1 MINDSDSPRK
11 AVKRGFTLAE
21 VLVTLAIIAVMA
33 AVLLPSLNSQL
44 SKGDAGRM
52 AQDLTN
58 IQTGAQAFLADV
70 HRYPS
75 SMTQLTTALSGTP
88 TDLLG
93 STIPSALM
101 AKWKGPY
108 VAKDVVSATSVGTL
122 STAFTKVT
130 NTPGNAVDYLAIS
143 ITGIATADWVRLED
157 ILDEGYSSSTASTT
171 GLVRFSV
178 PSTTVTYFALPIQ

>member
-1 MINDSDSPRK
+1 MTNDSGSPRK
-11 AVKRGFTLAE
+11 VGKRGFTLAE

-58 IQTGAQAFLADV
+58 IQTGAQAYLADV
-70 HRYPS
+70 HRYPA

-93 STIPSALM
+93 STIPPGLL

-108 VAKDVVSATSVGTL
+108 VAKDVVSATSVGTI
-122 STAFTKVT
+122 SPAFTKVT
-130 NTPGNAVDYLAIS
+130 NTSGNGVDYLVIS
-143 ITGIATADWVRLED
+143 LNGIASADWVRLED
-157 ILDEGYSSSTASTT
+157 ILDEGYSSTAASTT
-171 GLVRFSV
+171 GLVRYSF